1 MNSILIIRKNQNTE
15 KEHHVMMKATQ
26 TMPRSPVDYQKIG
39 SRQRTDTL
47 SYPKKE

>member
-1 MNSILIIRKNQNTE
+1 MNSILTIRKNQNTE
-15 KEHHVMMKATQ
+15 KEHHVMIKATPK
-26 TMPRSPVDYQKIG
+26 MPRSPADYQKIG